1 MAKKRK
7 SKPATPP
14 DDTPPRRYARTPEN
28 ILVAL
33 GFPTKRENFANLKY
47 WRTFKDF
54 PKRERNGFDVEK
66 LVEFLEAH
74 KEEFAQR
81 AARAKFIM
89 AQAVPKTNSA
99 GLQSG
104 DHGGQAG
111 ADDDD
116 EPLAKNQTAIANWL
130 AHHFQSPV
138 SKMDVSDWLRGER
151 LDQGVPNFPVPDAAG
166 RFNKLKCSDWF
177 KKYKYR
183 EPSSTLTP
191 DLFRQVEIES
201 KKSELERLD
210 HERYLRGVERGQYIE
225 KAEHNRILS
234 ALGRIGRDN
243 LWELFD
249 QVAPGRLCEEL
260 KAAGMPEEWI
270 QTTGDIARKLMPE
283 LLLKHHAHLEAVIQE
298 NEQELPPPKA

>member
-1 MAKKRK
+1 M
-7 SKPATPP
+7 
-14 DDTPPRRYARTPEN
+14 DDSPPRRYARTPEN

-104 DHGGQAG
+104 G
-111 ADDDD
+111 ADHSEMDDD

-130 AHHFQSPV
+130 AHHFQMPV

-201 KKSELERLD
+201 KKSELERLE

-225 KAEHNRILS
+225 KAEHNRVLA

-249 QVAPGRLCEEL
+249 RYAPEEF
-260 KAAGMPEEWI
+260 KARMIAAGLPEEWLSVAV
-270 QTTGDIARKLMPE
+270 TALRKLNPE
-283 LLLKHHAHLEAVIQE
+283 LLLKHHAHLEAMIQE
-298 NEQELPPPKA
+298 NEAEVPPAKIEPQMNTDKHRL